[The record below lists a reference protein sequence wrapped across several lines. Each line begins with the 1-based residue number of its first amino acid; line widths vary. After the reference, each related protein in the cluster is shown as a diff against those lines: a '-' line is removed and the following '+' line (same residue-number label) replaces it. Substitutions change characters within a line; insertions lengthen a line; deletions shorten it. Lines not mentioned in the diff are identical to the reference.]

1 MVLRG
6 SRARRRRRALCVL
19 GDLGAVRARADR
31 RPHARGRALSVGRAA
46 ADARALPDERRRAEI
61 DRVQGMPFAR
71 RVPLLG
77 NDVDR
82 LLAKARRRRLRP
94 RRRLR
99 AARGVLARA
108 RKIFAKGNRSRRDRA
123 RRCEIRRLRPV
134 QRKGCGAAMMK
145 WAFVLQVLD
154 AIKAGGEVSIDRRMI
169 FRVDI
174 GTADGRSLAA
184 EAAMAAEILR
194 KEQAGALQSYTPDQA
209 TTRIVGALGE
219 LGAKIEEASK
229 KGRKR

>member
-1 MVLRG
+1 
-6 SRARRRRRALCVL
+6 
-19 GDLGAVRARADR
+19 
-31 RPHARGRALSVGRAA
+31 
-46 ADARALPDERRRAEI
+46 
-61 DRVQGMPFAR
+61 
-71 RVPLLG
+71 
-77 NDVDR
+77 
-82 LLAKARRRRLRP
+82 
-94 RRRLR
+94 
-99 AARGVLARA
+99 
-108 RKIFAKGNRSRRDRA
+108 
-123 RRCEIRRLRPV
+123 
-134 QRKGCGAAMMK
+134 MMK

-194 KEQAGALQSYTPDQA
+194 KEQAGALQSYTLDQA